1 MDTYVQQMA
10 FAHSFVF
17 YLLGFSQS
25 YFELKASSPESDRAN
40 YVCIPMAS
48 PICQPINM
56 SDIGVDMI
64 PVKLPRTGILTAA
77 LVDPEDKDRLMN
89 ISSIWRVSSSGYIIT
104 SKRTNKK
111 FHIHYMH
118 KEILGMP
125 CTHLNGN
132 RFDNRKHNLAPSRR
146 SKIQRIQDPEYLLK
160 TADPILGFPVL
171 AEDLLI
177 PDIKH
182 TIVEYNSGKK
192 YVGSI
197 KNFKPHGV
205 GKLYEYKENKES
217 WGLWENGVM
226 TNGIVFVYA
235 PLPTRCEHTIDID
248 DRQVIQ
254 SFLVVKNLLSCL
266 PV

>member
-1 MDTYVQQMA
+1 MGLCEQMA

-25 YFELKASSPESDRAN
+25 YLELKASSPEQERAG

-77 LVDPEDKDRLMN
+77 LVDPEDKMRLMN
-89 ISSIWRVSSSGYIIT
+89 ISSVWRVSSSGYIIS

-118 KEILGMP
+118 KEVLGMP

-132 RFDNRKHNLAPSRR
+132 RFDNRKENLAPSRW
-146 SKIQRIQDPEYLLK
+146 SKASRTRDPEFLIK
-160 TADPILGFPVL
+160 TADPIHGFPVL
-171 AEDLLI
+171 SQDIMI
-177 PDIKH
+177 PEIKH
-182 TIVEYNSGKK
+182 TIVEYKPGKK
-192 YVGSI
+192 YVGSLQYC
-197 KNFKPHGV
+197 KPHGI
-205 GKLYEYKENKES
+205 GKLYEYTENKES
-217 WGLWENGVM
+217 WGSWENGIM
-226 TNGIVFVYA
+226 TNGIVIVYS
-235 PLPTRCEHTIDID
+235 PLPPRFEQDIHIE
-248 DRQVIQ
+248 DRRVIKA
-254 SFLVVKNLLSCL
+254 FLVVDNLLSCL